1 MESKLLEKT
10 AKDVIEKLNRVNDG
24 DLDRKIEKIM
34 NLAKL

>member
-1 MESKLLEKT
+1 MESKLLEKI

-24 DLDRKIEKIM
+24 DLDRKFEKIM